1 VIASN
6 LALKEPITG
15 RVDYLVVMVDM
26 KSKLSLERL
35 YESFPHVGVEYSLAR
50 SCMVILNGSCRRAG
64 VRVVSSLVRPMCSA
78 DALCCACRLAFA
90 GCSREP

>member
-1 VIASN
+1 MIASN
-6 LALKEPITG
+6 ISHKEPITG

-50 SCMVILNGSCRRAG
+50 SCMVILNCAYRHG
-64 VRVVSSLVRPMCSA
+64 VGLECWLSA
-78 DALCCACRLAFA
+78 LQV
-90 GCSREP
+90 